1 MDKFLEQ
8 VFADPKGCDII
19 VGRDWFVRGIL
30 GRCRSV
36 TEALTERQ
44 RQVLQFIKD
53 EIRAKGYPPSVRE
66 IGEAI
71 GLSSSST
78 VHGHLARLE
87 EKGFI
92 KRDPTKP
99 RAIEV
104 LGESGA
110 LPAKRMLNVPVLGRV
125 TAGQPIFADQN
136 IEDHFPLPTD
146 FVRDEEV
153 FFLTVQGD
161 SMVDAGILSGDMVLV
176 RRQPTAQNG
185 EVVVALID
193 DEATVKRFFKEHGHF
208 RLQPENRFMD
218 PIIVPDV
225 TVLGKVI
232 GLVRRM
238 A

>member
-1 MDKFLEQ
+1 M
-8 VFADPKGCDII
+8 AD
-19 VGRDWFVRGIL
+19 
-30 GRCRSV
+30 
-36 TEALTERQ
+36 ALTERQ
-44 RQVLQFIKD
+44 RQVLQYIKD

-99 RAIEV
+99 RALEV
-104 LGESGA
+104 LGETGS
-110 LPAKRMLNVPVLGRV
+110 LPFKRTLNVPVLGRV

-136 IEDHFPLPTD
+136 IEDHFPLPVD
-146 FVRDEEV
+146 FVRDEDV

-161 SMVDAGILSGDMVLV
+161 SMIDAGILNGDMVLV
-176 RRQPTAQNG
+176 RRQQTAHNG
-185 EVVVALID
+185 DIVVALIE

-218 PIIVPDV
+218 PIIVSDV
-225 TVLGKVI
+225 QVLGRVI
-232 GLVRRM
+232 GLIRRLH
-238 A
+238 

>member
-1 MDKFLEQ
+1 MPE
-8 VFADPKGCDII
+8 
-19 VGRDWFVRGIL
+19 
-30 GRCRSV
+30 
-36 TEALTERQ
+36 ELTERQ

-78 VHGHLARLE
+78 VHGHMARLE

-92 KRDPTKP
+92 RRDPTKP

-104 LGESGA
+104 LGEAGNI
-110 LPAKRMLNVPVLGRV
+110 PTKRTINVPVMGRV
-125 TAGQPIFADQN
+125 TAGLPIFAEQN
-136 IEDHFPLPTD
+136 VEDHFPLPAD
-146 FVRDEEV
+146 FVRADLEDL

-161 SMVDAGILSGDMVLV
+161 SMIEAGILDGDYVLV
-176 RRQPTAQNG
+176 RRQQYASNG
-185 EVVVALID
+185 EIVVALIE
-193 DEATVKRFFKEHGHF
+193 DEATVKRFYKEHGHI

-218 PIIVPDV
+218 PIIVPSAQI
-225 TVLGKVI
+225 LGKVI

-238 A
+238 D